1 MKLEQVKELLK
12 ATVWTGEEHL
22 DEDVCVACGCDLM
35 SDVLRYAKEDG
46 ILLTGLVNKQV
57 INTAD
62 MANMHSIIFVRN
74 KKPTPELLEMAEEID
89 MLIMTTDYPL
99 FESCGILYHNGLK
112 GAEPKNELSDE
123 I

>member
-1 MKLEQVKELLK
+1 MKLKDVKEFLK
-12 ATVWTGEEHL
+12 ATVLTGEEHL
-22 DEDVCVACGCDLM
+22 DEEVYVACGCDLM
-35 SDVLRYAKEDG
+35 SDVLRYAKENG

-74 KKPTPELLEMAEEID
+74 KKPGEDLLEMAEEID

-99 FESCGILYHNGLK
+99 YESCGILYQNGLK
-112 GAEPKNELSDE
+112 GAEPKK
-123 I
+123 

>member
-1 MKLEQVKELLK
+1 MKLREVKELLN
-12 ATVWTGEEHL
+12 ARVLTGEEHL
-22 DEDVCVACGCDLM
+22 DEDVYVACGCDLM

-57 INTAD
+57 FNTVD
-62 MANMHSIIFVRN
+62 MANMHSIVFVRS
-74 KKPTPELLEMAEEID
+74 KDID

-112 GAEPKNELSDE
+112 GAIPKNEL
-123 I
+123 